1 MDQHK
6 GSCRCGNVMI
16 KASGQP
22 NRVGMCHCMDCR
34 KYHGALFHA
43 SAIFPADAVVILG
56 ETNEY
61 DGRYFCPRCGSPLF
75 GRSDVEIEVNLG
87 SFDAPDQFKPT
98 YELWTI
104 RREKWLQ
111 PIPNAKQY
119 EWDREDESEE

>member
-119 EWDREDESEE
+119 ERDREDESEE